1 MDDCWTLFCLQ
12 IVARV
17 VSAPERLSL
26 SSNKSE
32 QTGLEAALLTRLR
45 GFSRIVDALIA
56 VRIPIV
62 GHNCLMDL
70 LLIYQGNASDSQSN
84 YLRKFFCGPVMY
96 GDNFLIK
103 CGCNLVFQFWEKR
116 VLLPPQ
122 QFVADLPESY
132 EKAKA
137 AIHSAFPSVY
147 DTKFMTFELRKLLDK
162 NDLYKWAGLS
172 TPVLPTYEIRSQPFS
187 FIFRSTG
194 IH

>member
-1 MDDCWTLFCLQ
+1 MLSTWRDCWMDDCWTLFCLQ

-96 GDNFLIK
+96 VDNSLI
-103 CGCNLVFQFWEKR
+103 N
-116 VLLPPQ
+116 
-122 QFVADLPESY
+122 A
-132 EKAKA
+132 A
-137 AIHSAFPSVY
+137 AIWYFNFGKREFSCPRSNLSPTSQSRMKRRRRRFTLHF
-147 DTKFMTFELRKLLDK
+147 R
-162 NDLYKWAGLS
+162 LS
-172 TPVLPTYEIRSQPFS
+172 TIPSS
-187 FIFRSTG
+187 
-194 IH
+194 

>member
-84 YLRKFFCGPVMY
+84 YLRK
-96 GDNFLIK
+96 LILWS
-103 CGCNLVFQFWEKR
+103 C
-116 VLLPPQ
+116 
-122 QFVADLPESY
+122 DL
-132 EKAKA
+132 
-137 AIHSAFPSVY
+137 
-147 DTKFMTFELRKLLDK
+147 
-162 NDLYKWAGLS
+162 W
-172 TPVLPTYEIRSQPFS
+172 
-187 FIFRSTG
+187 
-194 IH
+194 

>member
-32 QTGLEAALLTRLR
+32 QTELEAALLTRLR

-84 YLRKFFCGPVMY
+84 FLRKFFLWCCDVVDDRYLTQSMIG
-96 GDNFLIK
+96 LI
-103 CGCNLVFQFWEKR
+103 GVIN
-116 VLLPPQ
+116 
-122 QFVADLPESY
+122 
-132 EKAKA
+132 
-137 AIHSAFPSVY
+137 I
-147 DTKFMTFELRKLLDK
+147 
-162 NDLYKWAGLS
+162 
-172 TPVLPTYEIRSQPFS
+172 
-187 FIFRSTG
+187 
-194 IH
+194 

>member
-1 MDDCWTLFCLQ
+1 MLSTWRDCWMDDCWTLSCLQ

-32 QTGLEAALLTRLR
+32 QTELEAALLTRLR

-84 YLRKFFCGPVMY
+84 YLSKFFCGPVMY
-96 GDNFLIK
+96 GDNSILSL
-103 CGCNLVFQFWEKR
+103 N
-116 VLLPPQ
+116 
-122 QFVADLPESY
+122 A
-132 EKAKA
+132 A
-137 AIHSAFPSVY
+137 AIWYFNFG
-147 DTKFMTFELRKLLDK
+147 KRE
-162 NDLYKWAGLS
+162 
-172 TPVLPTYEIRSQPFS
+172 FS
-187 FIFRSTG
+187 CPAAICRRPPRVV
-194 IH
+194 